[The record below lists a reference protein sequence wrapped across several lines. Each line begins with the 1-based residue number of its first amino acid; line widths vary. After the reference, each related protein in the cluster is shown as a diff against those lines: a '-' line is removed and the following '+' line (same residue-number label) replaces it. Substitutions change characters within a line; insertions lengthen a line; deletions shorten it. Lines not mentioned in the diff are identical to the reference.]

1 MIGSLIGAGL
11 GAAASIIGGIKARR
25 AAAKANRMLDQ
36 QQKDNQAWYDRKYNE
51 DATQRADAQRM
62 LTEAMERIKR
72 SNRAAAGTA
81 AVMGSTNE
89 QVAAIKEASAK
100 TVADIASQIAAAGAA
115 RKDQVD
121 AQYEA
126 NRQAI
131 RAQQIGV
138 QNQQAQNIG
147 QAAAGVGQAAIG
159 AGMAYDQ
166 MKEQEKQNKLLE
178 KLYGNKPNDKLYE
191 A

>member
-11 GAAASIIGGIKARR
+11 GAAASIVGAIKAK
-25 AAAKANRMLDQ
+25 KANDLANQELVKELDY
-36 QQKDNQAWYDRKYNE
+36 NRAWYDRHYNE
-51 DATQRADAQRM
+51 DATQRADAQRI

-72 SNRAAAGTA
+72 RNKAAAGTA
-81 AVMGSTNE
+81 AVMGSSPE
-89 QVAAIKEASAK
+89 AVAVEKDANAQAL
-100 TVADIASQIAAAGAA
+100 ADTASQIAAAGAA
-115 RKDQVD
+115 RKDQID

-131 RAQQIGV
+131 RGQQIGGMQKV
-138 QNQQAQNIG
+138 PAAIG

-178 KLYGNKPNDKLYE
+178 KLYGNNGNE

>member
-11 GAAASIIGGIKARR
+11 GAAASIVGAIKAK
-25 AAAKANRMLDQ
+25 KANDLANRELAKELDY
-36 QQKDNQAWYDRKYNE
+36 NRAWYDRHYNE
-51 DATQRADAQRM
+51 DATQRADAQRI

-131 RAQQIGV
+131 RGQQIGGMQKV
-138 QNQQAQNIG
+138 PAAIA

-178 KLYGNKPNDKLYE
+178 NLYGNKPNDKLYE